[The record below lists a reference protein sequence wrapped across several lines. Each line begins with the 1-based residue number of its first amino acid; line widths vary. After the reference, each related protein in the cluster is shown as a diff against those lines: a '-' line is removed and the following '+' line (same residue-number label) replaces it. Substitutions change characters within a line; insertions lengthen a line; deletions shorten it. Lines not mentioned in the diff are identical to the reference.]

1 VCPAINSTQV
11 PVNAV
16 IVEVEFSGK
25 PDWGLVRFCDAGTC
39 AGPSMQKWRVTWHA
53 GARLI
58 SLVEYEFLEAPEMM
72 LLCKEKLMRAKQV
85 VLFTGVCI
93 VLCWITAGK
102 AQVPGQKAPARLYNT
117 AKQKLMEGKQIVGAT
132 VFSPDPNIYCAMA
145 NAGYD
150 FLWIE
155 MQHSPLTYGDVARM
169 IWACRGAPAMPFV
182 RVPDAT
188 ESDIQ
193 KATDIGAVGIIV
205 PTVDTV
211 EKAQAAVKWSKYPPE
226 GRRSQGNGQYGALW
240 GNDYRQTANENMVV
254 VIMIETPIGVENAEK
269 IASVPGIDVIFA
281 ASTDLANFSG
291 HRQGEK
297 GYEALV
303 TRIHD
308 VTLQHGIRLGG
319 PQAWKDRPGFTF
331 FQGPGETQLIK
342 SGARVNLA
350 PNHVEGAAQPGVA
363 PIEGATPH

>member
-1 VCPAINSTQV
+1 
-11 PVNAV
+11 
-16 IVEVEFSGK
+16 
-25 PDWGLVRFCDAGTC
+25 
-39 AGPSMQKWRVTWHA
+39 
-53 GARLI
+53 
-58 SLVEYEFLEAPEMM
+58 M
-72 LLCKEKLMRAKQV
+72 LLCKENLMRAKQV
-85 VLFTGVCI
+85 VLFTVVCI

-102 AQVPGQKAPARLYNT
+102 TQVQEQKAPARLYNT

-132 VFSPDPNIYCAMA
+132 VFCPDPNIYCAMA

-155 MQHSPLTYGDVARM
+155 RQHSPLTYGDVARM
-169 IWACRGAPAMPFV
+169 IWACRGAPAMPFI

-240 GNDYRQTANENMVV
+240 GSDYHQTINDNMMV

-281 ASTDLANFSG
+281 ASTDLGNFSG
-291 HRQGEK
+291 HRQGDKE
-297 GYEALV
+297 YEAMV

-308 VTLQHGIRLGG
+308 VTLQHGLRLGG
-319 PQAWKDRPGFTF
+319 PQAWKGRPGFSF
-331 FQGPGETQLIK
+331 FQGPGETHLIQA
-342 SGARVNLA
+342 GAHGNLSPHPTRRDA
-350 PNHVEGAAQPGVA
+350 PSAVA
-363 PIEGATPH
+363 PIEGDKPRI

>member
-1 VCPAINSTQV
+1 M
-11 PVNAV
+11 
-16 IVEVEFSGK
+16 K
-25 PDWGLVRFCDAGTC
+25 
-39 AGPSMQKWRVTWHA
+39 
-53 GARLI
+53 
-58 SLVEYEFLEAPEMM
+58 
-72 LLCKEKLMRAKQV
+72 AKQV
-85 VLFTGVCI
+85 VLLTVVCI
-93 VLCWITAGK
+93 VLRWITAGN

-117 AKQKLMEGKQIVGAT
+117 AKQKLTEGKQVVGAT

-155 MQHSPLTYGDVARM
+155 MQHSPLTYQDVARM
-169 IWACRGAPAMPFV
+169 IWACRGASAMPFI

-211 EKAQAAVKWSKYPPE
+211 EKAQAAVRWSKYPPA
-226 GRRSQGNGQYGALW
+226 GRRSQGNGQCGALW

-254 VIMIETPIGVENAEK
+254 VIMIETPIGVANAEE
-269 IASVPGIDVIFA
+269 IASVPGVDVVFA
-281 ASTDLANFSG
+281 ASTDLGNFSG
-291 HRQGEK
+291 HRQGDKE
-297 GYEALV
+297 YEALV
-303 TRIHD
+303 TRIRD

-319 PQAWKDRPGFTF
+319 PQAWKNRPGFTF
-331 FQGPGETQLIK
+331 FQGPGETQLIQ

-350 PNHVEGAAQPGVA
+350 PNHEQGGAQPGVA

>member
-1 VCPAINSTQV
+1 
-11 PVNAV
+11 
-16 IVEVEFSGK
+16 
-25 PDWGLVRFCDAGTC
+25 
-39 AGPSMQKWRVTWHA
+39 
-53 GARLI
+53 
-58 SLVEYEFLEAPEMM
+58 M
-72 LLCKEKLMRAKQV
+72 LLCKENLMRAKQV
-85 VLFTGVCI
+85 VLFTVVCI

-102 AQVPGQKAPARLYNT
+102 TQVQEQKAPTRLYNT
-117 AKQKLMEGKQIVGAT
+117 AKQKLMEGKPIVGAT

-169 IWACRGAPAMPFV
+169 IWACRGAPAMPFI

-240 GNDYRQTANENMVV
+240 GNDYRQTANDNMVV
-254 VIMIETPIGVENAEK
+254 VIMIATPIGVENAEK

-281 ASTDLANFSG
+281 ASTDLGNFSG
-291 HRQGEK
+291 HRQGDRE
-297 GYEALV
+297 YEAMV

-308 VTLQHGIRLGG
+308 VTLEHGIRLGG
-319 PQAWKDRPGFTF
+319 PQAWRDRPGFTF
-331 FQGPGETQLIK
+331 FQAPGETALIQL
-342 SGARVNLA
+342 GAKANLSRNPA
-350 PNHVEGAAQPGVA
+350 PDASAKPGVA
-363 PIEGATPH
+363 ATEGAEPR